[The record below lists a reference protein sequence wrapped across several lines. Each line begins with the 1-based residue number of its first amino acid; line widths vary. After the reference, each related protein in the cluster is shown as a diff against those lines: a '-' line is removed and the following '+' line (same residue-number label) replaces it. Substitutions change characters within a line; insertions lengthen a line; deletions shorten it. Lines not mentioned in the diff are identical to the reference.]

1 MAVMTFG
8 SFISSQFEKGSKM
21 EYKDASSRLVGS
33 VEQKQTESMMN
44 KAISRGGRIYY
55 PNLDWRACQGWALKD
70 ISIYIKQNHSN
81 IFINFFDFPKVIVN
95 PKVYDWFMNKG
106 NLSDEMSFAKFLE
119 ILTDEEENQHYEFIK
134 ALNEQA
140 GVPTKSVGGGQTS
153 SVFYELI
160 ESELERGVPLEEI
173 DVLNFVGN
181 VGYTNLPTKLSTI
194 AFKKTEVL
202 GSTRYW
208 MDNKPNSSW
217 TDGTEWSFYHNDWWF
232 PPNLFVLNVDEDKK
246 YQFINWVKKKPFE
259 VKE

>member
-8 SFISSQFEKGSKM
+8 SFILSQFQKGSKM

-33 VEQKQTESMMN
+33 AWQTQAESIMN
-44 KAISRGGRIYY
+44 KATSRGRLYY
-55 PNLDWRACQGWALKD
+55 PNLDWRAFQGWALED
-70 ISIYIKQNHSN
+70 IPSFIKQSYPN

-106 NLSDEMSFAKFLE
+106 ILYDEMSFARFLE
-119 ILTDEEENQHYEFIK
+119 ILTDEEEDQHYEFTK

-140 GVPTKSVGGGQTS
+140 GVPTKSVGGGETS
-153 SVFYELI
+153 SIFYGLI

-181 VGYTNLPTKLSTI
+181 VGYSNLPTQLSTI
-194 AFKKTEVL
+194 AFKMTQVL

-208 MDNKPNSSW
+208 QDNEPNSSW
-217 TDGTEWSFYHNDWWF
+217 TDAHHWSFYHNDWWF
-232 PPNLFVLNVDEDKK
+232 PPNLFVLNVDEGKK

>member
-8 SFISSQFEKGSKM
+8 SFILSQFQNMSKM
-21 EYKDASSRLVGS
+21 EYEDASSRLVGS
-33 VEQKQTESMMN
+33 VEQKETESMME
-44 KAISRGGRIYY
+44 KATSRGRIYY
-55 PNLDWRACQGWALKD
+55 HNLNWRAGFSVED
-70 ISIYIKQNHSN
+70 IPLYIKQIYPN

-106 NLSDEMSFAKFLE
+106 ILYDEMSFARFLE
-119 ILTDEEENQHYEFIK
+119 ILTDEEEGQHYEFIK

-140 GVPTKSVGGGQTS
+140 GVPTKSVGGGETS
-153 SVFYELI
+153 SIFYELI

-181 VGYTNLPTKLSTI
+181 VGYSNLPTKLSTI
-194 AFKKTEVL
+194 AFKMSGLE

-208 MDNKPNSSW
+208 QDNELNSSW
-217 TDGTEWSFYHNDWWF
+217 TDAHHWSFYHNDWWF

>member
-44 KAISRGGRIYY
+44 KARIKGRIYY

-70 ISIYIKQNHSN
+70 IPLYIKQNHPN

-106 NLSDEMSFAKFLE
+106 ILYDEMSFAKFLE
-119 ILTDEEENQHYEFIK
+119 ILTDEGENQHYEFIR

-140 GVPTKSVGGGQTS
+140 GVPTKSVGGGETS
-153 SVFYELI
+153 STFYELI

-173 DVLNFVGN
+173 DVLNFVGD
-181 VGYTNLPTKLSTI
+181 VGYSNLPTQLSTI
-194 AFKKTEVL
+194 AFKLTQVL
-202 GSTRYW
+202 EE
-208 MDNKPNSSW
+208 PNPLW
-217 TDGTEWSFYHNDWWF
+217 TDAHHWSFYHNDWWF
-232 PPNLFVLNVDEDKK
+232 PPNLFVLNVDEGKK